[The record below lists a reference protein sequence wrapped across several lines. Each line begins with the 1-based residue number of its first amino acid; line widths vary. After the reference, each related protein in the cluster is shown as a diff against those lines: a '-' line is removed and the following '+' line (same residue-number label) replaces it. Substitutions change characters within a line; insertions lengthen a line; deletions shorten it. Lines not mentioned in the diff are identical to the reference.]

1 MLSLKKL
8 DQPIETGSVSM
19 LLLPKIDLESIEIEK
34 ALKNRPTKQNFK
46 SLLQEMRTSR
56 REQTSRLSDIER
68 SREHAKFHENLENLE
83 YDDRN
88 SKKPVNSARHNA
100 LMRFLNNHSSQ
111 GLVNK
116 NLSDIKLRNAIGI
129 KT

>member
-1 MLSLKKL
+1 
-8 DQPIETGSVSM
+8 
-19 LLLPKIDLESIEIEK
+19 
-34 ALKNRPTKQNFK
+34 
-46 SLLQEMRTSR
+46 MRTSR
-56 REQTSRLSDIER
+56 REQTSRLGDIER
-68 SREHAKFHENLENLE
+68 SREHAKSHENLENLE